1 MIVVIAGGTGAARFL
16 QGLVR
21 AVPPEEVTVVANVGD
36 DAEMYGLYVSPD
48 LDNITYH
55 LAGVADEERTFGIRN
70 DTFAVVEALARFGYQ
85 TWFRLG
91 DRDLATCLHRT
102 NLLRQGRRLSEATA
116 DIARAFGLRCTLLP
130 ATDDP
135 LRTKLETENGL
146 LDFQDYFVRLGAQ
159 VPVRRVVYVGAAEA
173 KPAPGVLE
181 AIARAQAIV
190 VAPSNP
196 ILSIG
201 PVLAVPGVRESLRRA
216 SVPVAAISPIVGGA
230 ALKGPADRLMRHLG
244 LEPSPVTVAQLY
256 ADFLRIMVIDQTDA
270 HLAPQVA
277 ALGLE
282 VMVTDTI
289 MTDVSKKE
297 ALARSVLA
305 ALGVRR

>member
-21 AVPPEEVTVVANVGD
+21 TVPPEEVTVVANVGD

-116 DIARAFGLRCTLLP
+116 DIARAFGLRCALLP

-135 LRTKLETENGL
+135 LRTKLETEDGL
-146 LDFQDYFVRLGAQ
+146 LDFQDYFVRLAAQ
-159 VPVRRVVYVGAAEA
+159 VPVRRVVYVGAEEA

-181 AIARAQAIV
+181 AIARSQAII

-201 PVLAVPGVRESLRRA
+201 PVLAVPGVREALRQA

-244 LEPSPVTVAQLY
+244 LEPSPVTVARLY
-256 ADFLRIMVIDQTDA
+256 ADFLRIMVIDQADA

>member
-1 MIVVIAGGTGAARFL
+1 
-16 QGLVR
+16 
-21 AVPPEEVTVVANVGD
+21 
-36 DAEMYGLYVSPD
+36 
-48 LDNITYH
+48 
-55 LAGVADEERTFGIRN
+55 VADEERTFGIRN

-116 DIARAFGLRCTLLP
+116 DIARAFGLRCALLP

-135 LRTKLETENGL
+135 LRTKLETEDGL
-146 LDFQDYFVRLGAQ
+146 LDFQDYFVRLAAQ
-159 VPVRRVVYVGAAEA
+159 VPVRRVVYVGAEEA

-181 AIARAQAIV
+181 AIARSQAII

-201 PVLAVPGVRESLRRA
+201 PVLAVPGVREALRQA
-216 SVPVAAISPIVGGA
+216 TVPVAAISPIVGGA

-244 LEPSPVTVAQLY
+244 LEPSPVTVARLY
-256 ADFLRIMVIDQTDA
+256 ADFLRIMVIDQADA

>member
-21 AVPPEEVTVVANVGD
+21 AVSPEEVTVVANVGD

-159 VPVRRVVYVGAAEA
+159 VPVRRVVYVGAEEA